1 MFPTSVFG
9 RSTRAIAA
17 GALIFS
23 LTATTLVGSAN
34 AAPLANTESCATASQ
49 ARNDAVHALRD
60 AWKASTTDLKALSNG
75 TPELRHEVMSSWHD
89 LKDVLMQ
96 AVQDLRALGLLSACR
111 DENESTTPTVVSA
124 TTDQAVKDIVDTAI
138 KDLQAIVDAARKSV
152 ASQTA
157 ANAPKESTAS
167 DDPEDS
173 TVADE
178 PKDETD
184 GANGDEDKDSHD
196 GNQAQDEDRNANNED
211 KNDDAK
217 DNSSEKSTAKSTSIA
232 KAKTLAAAM
241 KAAKAKRDGTR
252 FGHGHERDND

>member
-1 MFPTSVFG
+1 MFPMSVFG

-17 GALIFS
+17 GALILS

-34 AAPLANTESCATASQ
+34 AAPLANTEACSAASQ

-60 AWKASTTDLKALSNG
+60 AWKASTSDLKALANG
-75 TPELRHEVMSSWHD
+75 TPELRHDAMSSWHD

-96 AVQDLRALGLLSACR
+96 AVQDLRALGLVSACR

-124 TTDQAVKDIVDTAI
+124 TTDQAVKDIVDTTI

-157 ANAPKESTAS
+157 ANAPKDSTAS

-178 PKDETD
+178 PKDQTD
-184 GANGDEDKDSHD
+184 GANGDEDKDSHE
-196 GNQAQDEDRNANNED
+196 GNNAQDEDRNANNED
-211 KNDDAK
+211 KDDDAK
-217 DNSSEKSTAKSTSIA
+217 DNSSEKSKAKSTTIVTT
-232 KAKTLAAAM
+232 KNFAAAA
-241 KAAKAKRDGTR
+241 KSAKLKGAANR
-252 FGHGHERDND
+252 HGHDNERD